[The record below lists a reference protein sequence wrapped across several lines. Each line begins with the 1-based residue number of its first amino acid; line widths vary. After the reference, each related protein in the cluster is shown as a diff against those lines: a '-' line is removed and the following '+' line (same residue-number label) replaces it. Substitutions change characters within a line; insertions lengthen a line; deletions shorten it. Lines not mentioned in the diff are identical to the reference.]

1 MLIQTGGGLLE
12 MCVLAVLDRENLYGY
27 RLTRQVRQ
35 VLDVSESALY
45 PVLRRLKKEGLLE
58 TYDTEMDGRNRRY
71 YRMTAAGRERLTQYC
86 SEWRQLTAGID
97 RILEGEWQDDK
108 T

>member
-1 MLIQTGGGLLE
+1 MAFAMSPQLLDG
-12 MCVLAVLDRENLYGY
+12 CVLAVLSHGDAYGY
-27 RLTRQVRQ
+27 ILTQQVKSRLDIPEPT
-35 VLDVSESALY
+35 LY
-45 PVLRRLKKEGLLE
+45 PVLRRLQRDGMLKV
-58 TYDTEMDGRNRRY
+58 YDRPYQGRNRRY

-97 RILEGEWQDDK
+97 RILEGEWQDEK